1 MRKHQSCHCSP
12 SRMTSEQYLLEV
24 SPFRLKLT
32 EDLFYHRLG
41 DIKESSMYTWSFQT
55 REELD
60 D

>member
-1 MRKHQSCHCSP
+1 MSKYQSSYCSP
-12 SRMTSEQYLLEV
+12 SGMTSEQYLLEV

-32 EDLFYHRLG
+32 KDLFYHRLG
-41 DIKESSMYTWSFQT
+41 DIEESSMYSWSFQT